1 MAVASMTPQR
11 RRPVSEGSERGEGR
25 CVSSSQRVQRGV
37 NVAIIG
43 VGFTL
48 MLHFLY
54 QAATSICRG
63 LRNGLD
69 AGIYLLAITL
79 QNSIIPSD
87 RTTHQPPPTPTP
99 PVTLAPTLRSPG
111 LARGVLHSVDADGVD
126 QLLQPHLLPFVAH
139 VLCQDPG

>member
-1 MAVASMTPQR
+1 M
-11 RRPVSEGSERGEGR
+11 
-25 CVSSSQRVQRGV
+25 SSSQRVQRGV

-99 PVTLAPTLRSPG
+99 PRHPGTDTEVPRSGQRSPS
-111 LARGVLHSVDADGVD
+111 LS
-126 QLLQPHLLPFVAH
+126 
-139 VLCQDPG
+139 